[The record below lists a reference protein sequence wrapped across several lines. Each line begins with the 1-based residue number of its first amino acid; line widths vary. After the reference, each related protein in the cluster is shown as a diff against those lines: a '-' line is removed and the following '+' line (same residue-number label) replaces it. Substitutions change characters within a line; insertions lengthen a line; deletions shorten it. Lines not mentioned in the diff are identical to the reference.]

1 MQDHGFGLPRILLP
15 RTRVNRQEEGRATT
29 RRLPPTW
36 CEIPV
41 VAIPDKRGILIVVL
55 HQVASTIR
63 AEYNLRCIR
72 RYTTSSL
79 SIAEHLIAKTS

>member
-55 HQVASTIR
+55 SGRASPASSPPTAAWR
-63 AEYNLRCIR
+63 SWPRSQTTR
-72 RYTTSSL
+72 RP
-79 SIAEHLIAKTS
+79 